1 MLLISPKRTRRRGDA
16 REVGGQIRGG
26 TAAVGEGTPG
36 TGGVETTGGGRCST
50 AALRVIKPSKY
61 VYLSR
66 MNLGF
71 RQQPFGI

>member
-1 MLLISPKRTRRRGDA
+1 MLEKLEDKFVEERLQLEKAPRA
-16 REVGGQIRGG
+16 
-26 TAAVGEGTPG
+26 